1 MPEIQPV
8 TEGAP
13 KFPVALRF
21 FQLFLLLL
29 AVLFLVAPWFPTA
42 WFVVRDGSG
51 ALVQFDRGHGNW
63 MPLNLLWG
71 TLGWVKIPWAFR
83 ALTAAAVALLCFR
96 PGAAA
101 AAAPGAAPGVITRR
115 RLLGS
120 VVLGLSCGLGFAL
133 FHVDPAINRTFGD
146 GSSLALEIR
155 AAGYVFPAE
164 VLTMHLF
171 NAVENLAVTVF
182 GGRNDPIFTPLVTVC
197 GSGAVFAW
205 AIASVALLLG
215 RDRVER
221 FFLFAGPVLAGA
233 LTQFFGYIE
242 TTFLVLTAMALFFAS
257 AAWML
262 RADAT
267 AARRRRLMLVFGAVC
282 LAMLAH
288 GAGVV
293 LLPATALLVCLV
305 DRGKV
310 GLRRLLVLKDPRI
323 ALGFVA
329 IVLVP
334 YFLLF
339 VRPFVLNRS
348 FAVDNLHGGADR
360 FNFVPWHYESARAVS
375 RYVYYSML
383 SWRHGLDIGMGFL
396 VAAPL
401 AVPMALV
408 ACVLRPPGKFQP
420 GAPEREMFMVAVLA
434 AAAAVSIPLLW
445 QMDFGGWGDWNIVT
459 AYLYPLQFLGW
470 YAMLLARRNGPMP
483 TRAVLVPALIVQIA
497 MWTGL
502 WLQLY

>member
-51 ALVQFDRGHGNW
+51 ALVQFDRCHGNW

-101 AAAPGAAPGVITRR
+101 AAAPAPAGRHHAPA
-115 RLLGS
+115 LAGS
-120 VVLGLSCGLGFAL
+120 VVLGLSCGLGFACSTSTPRSTHVRRRL
-133 FHVDPAINRTFGD
+133 F
-146 GSSLALEIR
+146 LALEIR

-293 LLPATALLVCLV
+293 LLPRTALLVCLV

-310 GLRRLLVLKDPRI
+310 GLRVCSSSKIPASRSFRRDRV
-323 ALGFVA
+323 GS
-329 IVLVP
+329 

-339 VRPFVLNRS
+339 VRRS
-348 FAVDNLHGGADR
+348 SSTEFR
-360 FNFVPWHYESARAVS
+360 R
-375 RYVYYSML
+375 R
-383 SWRHGLDIGMGFL
+383 
-396 VAAPL
+396 
-401 AVPMALV
+401 
-408 ACVLRPPGKFQP
+408 QP
-420 GAPEREMFMVAVLA
+420 
-434 AAAAVSIPLLW
+434 
-445 QMDFGGWGDWNIVT
+445 
-459 AYLYPLQFLGW
+459 
-470 YAMLLARRNGPMP
+470 ARRRGP
-483 TRAVLVPALIVQIA
+483 V
-497 MWTGL
+497 
-502 WLQLY
+502 